1 VSSLTVSNVAH
12 AAGVSP
18 HTVRYYERV
27 GLLPSTA
34 RSDSGYRLYDPA
46 SVDRLRFIRGA
57 QHVGLRLDDIA
68 ELLEVMDRG
77 QCPCG
82 HTDALLRRRLHEVN
96 DELNVLTGL
105 RDQLEHLLETHPP
118 ASCPDSSPDTWWCR
132 DDFAQREVTEP

>member
-1 VSSLTVSNVAH
+1 VSDVAH

-27 GLLPSTA
+27 GLLPSPA

-82 HTDALLRRRLHEVN
+82 HTDTLLRRRLNEVN
-96 DELNVLTGL
+96 DEVSVLTGM
-105 RDQLEHLLETHPP
+105 RDQLERLLETHPP
-118 ASCPDSSPDTWWCR
+118 ASSCPDSNPDTWWCR
-132 DDFAQREVTEP
+132 DDFAQRR